1 MELFTIGHSNLSI
14 EAFVLLLRQHG
25 ITAVAD
31 VRSHPFSRYLPH
43 FNQSEIKASLSAVG
57 IQYVFLG
64 KELGARPE
72 DLSCYD
78 VSGKALYQRIA
89 ATPLFSE
96 GIQRILSLAKD
107 RGAANYKISLMCAEK
122 DPITCHRT
130 ILVCHKLKDFNL
142 QINHILSD
150 GNLESHQ
157 DLEARLL
164 SKFNT
169 CAESFD
175 GVYPERSRRAQDKL
189 RRSKGKK
196 TDEPIQLSLFEL
208 EPRVKT
214 EIVDLESAYY
224 RHGLE
229 IAYVTK
235 EGH

>member
-14 EAFVLLLRQHG
+14 EAFVLLLQKHE
-25 ITAVAD
+25 ITAVVD

-43 FNQSEIKASLSAVG
+43 FNKSEITASLSRVG

-78 VSGKALYQRIA
+78 ISGKALYDRIA
-89 ATPLFSE
+89 ATPLFSQ
-96 GIQRILSLAKD
+96 GIQRLLKN
-107 RGAANYKISLMCAEK
+107 AANYKISLMCAEK

-130 ILVCHKLKDFNL
+130 ILVCHKLREFNL

-157 DLEARLL
+157 HLEERLL
-164 SKFNT
+164 SKFN
-169 CAESFD
+169 
-175 GVYPERSRRAQDKL
+175 
-189 RRSKGKK
+189 KGKNN
-196 TDEPIQLSLFEL
+196 EPIQLSLFEL
-208 EPRVKT
+208 EPQVKQ
-214 EIVDLESAYY
+214 EIVDLETAYY

-229 IAYVTK
+229 IAYVSK
-235 EGH
+235 ESN

>member
-14 EAFVLLLRQHG
+14 EAFILLLQQHG
-25 ITAVAD
+25 ITAVVD

-43 FNQSEIKASLSAVG
+43 FNKSEIKASLSSFG

-78 VSGKALYQRIA
+78 LSGKALYQRIA

-96 GIQRILSLAKD
+96 GIQRLLK
-107 RGAANYKISLMCAEK
+107 GAANYKISLMCAEK

-130 ILVCHKLKDFNL
+130 ILVCHKLKDLSL
-142 QINHILSD
+142 QIHHILSD

-164 SKFNT
+164 SKFN
-169 CAESFD
+169 
-175 GVYPERSRRAQDKL
+175 
-189 RRSKGKK
+189 KGKK
-196 TDEPIQLSLFEL
+196 SDEPIQLSLFEI
-208 EPRVKT
+208 EPVKT

-235 EGH
+235 ESN

>member
-14 EAFVLLLRQHG
+14 EAFVLLLQKHG

-43 FNQSEIKASLSAVG
+43 FNKSEIAAYLSMAG
-57 IQYVFLG
+57 IRYVFLG

-78 VSGKALYQRIA
+78 TSGKALYDRIA
-89 ATPLFSE
+89 ATPLFFA
-96 GIQRILSLAKD
+96 GIQRLLK
-107 RGAANYKISLMCAEK
+107 GAASYKISLMCAEK

-130 ILVCHKLKDFNL
+130 ILVCHKLKEFNL

-150 GNLESHQ
+150 GTLESHQ

-169 CAESFD
+169 N
-175 GVYPERSRRAQDKL
+175 
-189 RRSKGKK
+189 KK
-196 TDEPIQLSLFEL
+196 NNQPIQLSLFES
-208 EPRVKT
+208 EPQVKD
-214 EIVDLESAYY
+214 EIVDLETAYY
-224 RHGLE
+224 RHGLAR
-229 IAYVTK
+229 AYVSK
-235 EGH
+235 

>member
-14 EAFVLLLRQHG
+14 EAFVLLLQQHG

-43 FNQSEIKASLSAVG
+43 FNKSEINSSLSSVG

-78 VSGKALYQRIA
+78 SSGKALYDRIA
-89 ATPLFSE
+89 ATPLFSA
-96 GIQRILSLAKD
+96 GLQRLLK
-107 RGAANYKISLMCAEK
+107 GAANYKISLMCAEK

-150 GNLESHQ
+150 GNLESQQH
-157 DLEARLL
+157 LEERLL
-164 SKFNT
+164 SKFN
-169 CAESFD
+169 
-175 GVYPERSRRAQDKL
+175 
-189 RRSKGKK
+189 KGKK
-196 TDEPIQLSLFEL
+196 NNEPIQLSLFEL
-208 EPRVKT
+208 EPDIKT
-214 EIVDLESAYY
+214 ERVDLETAYY
-224 RHGLE
+224 LHGWE
-229 IAYVTK
+229 IAYVSK
-235 EGH
+235 

>member
-14 EAFVLLLRQHG
+14 EAFVLLLQKHE
-25 ITAVAD
+25 ITAVVD

-43 FNQSEIKASLSAVG
+43 FNKSEITASLSRVG

-78 VSGKALYQRIA
+78 ISGKALYDRIA
-89 ATPLFSE
+89 ATPLFSQ
-96 GIQRILSLAKD
+96 GIQRLLKN
-107 RGAANYKISLMCAEK
+107 AANYKISLMCAEK

-130 ILVCHKLKDFNL
+130 ILVCHKLREFNL

-157 DLEARLL
+157 HLEERLL
-164 SKFNT
+164 SKFN
-169 CAESFD
+169 
-175 GVYPERSRRAQDKL
+175 
-189 RRSKGKK
+189 KGKK
-196 TDEPIQLSLFEL
+196 NNEPIQLSLFEL
-208 EPRVKT
+208 EPQVKQ
-214 EIVDLESAYY
+214 EVVDLETAYY

-229 IAYVTK
+229 IAYVSK
-235 EGH
+235 ESN

>member
-14 EAFVLLLRQHG
+14 EAFIFLLRQHG
-25 ITAVAD
+25 ITAVVD

-43 FNQSEIKASLSAVG
+43 FNQSQIKAFLSSAG
-57 IQYVFLG
+57 IKYVFLG

-78 VSGKALYQRIA
+78 TGGKALYDRIA
-89 ATPLFSE
+89 TTPLFSV
-96 GIQRILSLAKD
+96 GIKRLLT
-107 RGAANYKISLMCAEK
+107 GAANYKISLMCAEK

-130 ILVCHKLKDFNL
+130 ILVCHKVREFHL

-157 DLEARLL
+157 HLEERLL
-164 SKFNT
+164 SRFN
-169 CAESFD
+169 
-175 GVYPERSRRAQDKL
+175 
-189 RRSKGKK
+189 KGKK
-196 TDEPIQLSLFEL
+196 NNEPIQLSLFEL
-208 EPRVKT
+208 EPQVKQ
-214 EIVDLESAYY
+214 EIVDLETAYY

-235 EGH
+235 ESN

>member
-14 EAFVLLLRQHG
+14 EAFILLLQQHG
-25 ITAVAD
+25 ITAVVD

-43 FNQSEIKASLSAVG
+43 FNQSEIKASLSSFG

-78 VSGKALYQRIA
+78 LSGKALYQRIA

-96 GIQRILSLAKD
+96 GIQRLLK
-107 RGAANYKISLMCAEK
+107 GAANYKISLMCAEK

-130 ILVCHKLKDFNL
+130 ILVCHKLKDLSL
-142 QINHILSD
+142 QIHHILSD

-164 SKFNT
+164 SKFN
-169 CAESFD
+169 
-175 GVYPERSRRAQDKL
+175 
-189 RRSKGKK
+189 KGKK
-196 TDEPIQLSLFEL
+196 SDEPIQLSLFEI
-208 EPRVKT
+208 EPVKT

-235 EGH
+235 ESN

>member
-14 EAFVLLLRQHG
+14 EAFVLLLQKHQ
-25 ITAVAD
+25 ITAVVD

-43 FNQSEIKASLSAVG
+43 FNQSEIKASLSSVG

-78 VSGKALYQRIA
+78 LSGKALYERIA

-96 GIQRILSLAKD
+96 GIQRLLK
-107 RGAANYKISLMCAEK
+107 GAASYKVSLMCAEK
-122 DPITCHRT
+122 DPMTCHRT
-130 ILVCHKLKDFNL
+130 ILVCHKVKDFNV

-164 SKFNT
+164 NKFN
-169 CAESFD
+169 
-175 GVYPERSRRAQDKL
+175 
-189 RRSKGKK
+189 KGKNN
-196 TDEPIQLSLFEL
+196 DQPIQLSLFEFPPDL
-208 EPRVKT
+208 KN
-214 EIVDLESAYY
+214 EIIDLESAYY
-224 RHGLE
+224 RYGLE

-235 EGH
+235 EGN

>member
-14 EAFVLLLRQHG
+14 EAFVLLLQQHG

-43 FNQSEIKASLSAVG
+43 FNKSEIKASLSSVG

-78 VSGKALYQRIA
+78 SSGKALYDRIA
-89 ATPLFSE
+89 ATTLFSQ
-96 GIQRILSLAKD
+96 GIQRLLK
-107 RGAANYKISLMCAEK
+107 GAANYKISLMCAEK

-130 ILVCHKLKDFNL
+130 ILVCHQVREFNL

-150 GNLESHQ
+150 GKLESHQ
-157 DLEARLL
+157 HLEERLL
-164 SKFNT
+164 SKFN
-169 CAESFD
+169 
-175 GVYPERSRRAQDKL
+175 
-189 RRSKGKK
+189 KGKK
-196 TDEPIQLSLFEL
+196 NYEPLQLSLFEL
-208 EPRVKT
+208 EPQVKQ
-214 EIVDLESAYY
+214 EIVDLETAYY

-235 EGH
+235 KSN

>member
-14 EAFVLLLRQHG
+14 EAFILLLQKHG

-31 VRSHPFSRYLPH
+31 VRSQPFSRYLPH
-43 FNQSEIKASLSAVG
+43 FNQSEIKASLSAAG

-78 VSGKALYQRIA
+78 LSGKALYQRIA

-96 GIQRILSLAKD
+96 GIQRLVK
-107 RGAANYKISLMCAEK
+107 GAAHYKISLMCAEK

-130 ILVCHKLKDFNL
+130 ILVCHKLKDFNV

-164 SKFNT
+164 NKFN
-169 CAESFD
+169 
-175 GVYPERSRRAQDKL
+175 
-189 RRSKGKK
+189 KGK
-196 TDEPIQLSLFEL
+196 TNNEPIQLSLFEL
-208 EPRVKT
+208 PPNLKN

-235 EGH
+235 ESN